1 MALRRSPFLLFC
13 FLVLAC
19 NSGNNKGKFGKG
31 WQKIPIEL
39 IEADPNT
46 IENLRSSPGRLRLLT
61 VWASWCESCSE
72 AFPNFLNLQRKYGSG
87 KFEVVTLS
95 VDQLAHKESVLEF
108 LRQKGAAVPNY
119 IARVSVENQIMEK
132 LDPDWG
138 GELPL
143 TLLLSPQGEVLYR
156 QQGLADIETIQFSI
170 ENQLFKEYLDPES
183 SKESQKESVRSY

>member
-1 MALRRSPFLLFC
+1 MALRRLPLLLLC
-13 FLVLAC
+13 FLYLGC
-19 NSGNNKGKFGKG
+19 NPGNNKGKFGQG

-46 IENLRSSPGRLRLLT
+46 IEDLRSSPGRLRLLT

-72 AFPNFLNLQRKYGSG
+72 AFPNYMNLQRKYGSG

-95 VDQLAHKESVLEF
+95 VDQLDHKEAVLEF

-119 IARVSVENQIMEK
+119 IARVSLENQIMEK
-132 LDPDWG
+132 LDPDWA

-143 TLLLSPQGEVLYR
+143 TLLLSPEGEVLYR
-156 QQGLADIETIQFSI
+156 RQGLADIEKLQFSI
-170 ENQLFKEYLDPES
+170 ENQLFKQYLEPES
-183 SKESQKESVRSY
+183 SKESEKESARSY

>member
-1 MALRRSPFLLFC
+1 MAHKMSPLLLFC
-13 FLVLAC
+13 LLYLGC
-19 NSGNNKGKFGKG
+19 NPGGNKGNFGQG

-39 IEADPNT
+39 IEADPDT

-61 VWASWCESCSE
+61 VWASWCESCNE
-72 AFPNFLNLQRKYGSG
+72 AFPDYMNLQRKYGSG

-108 LRQKGAAVPNY
+108 LKQKGAAVPNY
-119 IARVSVENQIMEK
+119 IARVSVENQIIEN
-132 LDPDWG
+132 LDPDWA

-143 TLLLSPQGEVLYR
+143 TLLLSPEGEVLYR
-156 QQGLADIETIQFSI
+156 QQGLADIEKIQFSI

-183 SKESQKESVRSY
+183 LKEQEKESAQSY